1 VNCESVL
8 NRHAVKPR
16 RVVPRRVVVVRR
28 VVKRVERKARRRRR
42 RRRAERVEKERK
54 KLDEYDAPL
63 VSFLCCYV
71 FVFYVFFLECVFI
84 ALIKNILKKNKEYTY

>member
-1 VNCESVL
+1 MNCESVL

-28 VVKRVERKARRRRR
+28 VERKARRRR
-42 RRRAERVEKERK
+42 RRRAERVERERK

-84 ALIKNILKKNKEYTY
+84 ALIKNILTKLTYLLT